1 MCLRKFII
9 FSSIIF
15 FSLIFLSTEIFSQL
29 NILNQLSIRIF
40 WISIAIILC
49 LILIKKKYFTKIVFK
64 KLKFTPEI
72 FFIFFIFLI
81 TFINAIIYAP
91 NTLDAMTYHMTKVMN
106 WIQNENLNFY
116 PTNDL
121 EN

>member
-40 WISIAIILC
+40 WISVVIISSSV
-49 LILIKKKYFTKIVFK
+49 LIKKKYFNKILDQKFK
-64 KLKFTPEI
+64 PTPEI
-72 FFIFFIFLI
+72 FLILFIFLI
-81 TFINAIIYAP
+81 TFINAFIYAP
-91 NTLDAMTYHMTKVMN
+91 NTLDAMTYHIKEELDTKRKPKF
-106 WIQNENLNFY
+106 LSY
-116 PTNDL
+116 
-121 EN
+121 